1 MKTEQTKEN
10 SLKYKKTLS
19 HDRSDYAGENSTSV
33 FPSYIR
39 DSCREGLQAAQDDR
53 AASRQV
59 DAHDPQRVARAQGQS
74 AAASSKATFCRRLG
88 IFRRKLG
95 GSSGLL

>member
-1 MKTEQTKEN
+1 MKTEQTKEY

-19 HDRSDYAGENSTSV
+19 HDLSDYAGESV

-95 GSSGLL
+95 GSSGPL